1 MTVRNVSRQQML
13 ALIAELDSDQADFS
27 LATATSAELA
37 SNNINHA
44 AGLQLRPGEFVPEH
58 LTWDWLPNSA
68 KSSGTGLVFIGEN
81 TGQGVL
87 PLMAIAPPFPIS
99 DNSEFTDIKSTRGIV
114 DVPASVLVVDLH
126 VGKARIGIAQDA
138 RLVRSRTV
146 SRYVRGQHR
155 AGGQSANRFRRNR
168 QEWQRKFDRKLADAV
183 EKIASESEPA
193 PVWLAIAGDRTAALR
208 WLADTDVLTRTGIE
222 LLARSFDSRADDR
235 SVLSKLARDVWACR
249 VFEPSA
255 I

>member
-1 MTVRNVSRQQML
+1 ML
-13 ALIAELDSDQADFS
+13 ALIAELESDYADFS
-27 LATATSAELA
+27 LVAATSAELA

-44 AGLQLRPGEFVPEH
+44 AGVRLRPGEFVPEH

-99 DNSEFTDIKSTRGIV
+99 DNSELKDIKSLRGIV
-114 DVPASVLVVDLH
+114 DVPANVLVVDLH

-138 RLVRSRTV
+138 ELVISRTV

-155 AGGQSANRFRRNR
+155 AGGQSASRFRRNR

-183 EKIASESEPA
+183 EKIASESEPS
-193 PVWLAIAGDRTAALR
+193 PVWLAIAGDRTAARR
-208 WLADTDVLTRTGIE
+208 WLADTDVLARTGTE

-235 SVLSKLARDVWACR
+235 SVLSKLAREVWACR
-249 VFEPSA
+249 VFKPSA
-255 I
+255 S

>member
-1 MTVRNVSRQQML
+1 ML
-13 ALIAELDSDQADFS
+13 ALIAELEAACADFS
-27 LATATSAELA
+27 LVAATPAELA

-44 AGLQLRPGEFVPEH
+44 AGLRLSPGEFVPEH

-81 TGQGVL
+81 TGQGIL

-99 DNSEFTDIKSTRGIV
+99 DSSELTDIRSIRGIV
-114 DVPASVLVVDLH
+114 DVRASVLVVDLH
-126 VGKARIGIAQDA
+126 VGKARVGIAQDA
-138 RLVRSRTV
+138 RLVTSRTV

-155 AGGQSANRFRRNR
+155 AGGQSANRFKRNR
-168 QEWQRKFDRKLADAV
+168 HEWQRKFDRKLADAV
-183 EKIASESEPA
+183 ERIASETEPS
-193 PVWLAIAGDRTAALR
+193 PVWLAIAGDRNSTRR
-208 WLADTDVLTRTGIE
+208 WLADTDVLARTGIE

-235 SVLSKLARDVWACR
+235 SALSKLAREVWACR

-255 I
+255 S

>member
-1 MTVRNVSRQQML
+1 ML
-13 ALIAELDSDQADFS
+13 ALIAELEAACAELS
-27 LATATSAELA
+27 LVAATSAELA

-44 AGLQLRPGEFVPEH
+44 AGLQLSPGEFVPEH

-81 TGQGVL
+81 TSQGIL

-99 DNSEFTDIKSTRGIV
+99 DNSEFTDIKSIRGIV

-126 VGKARIGIAQDA
+126 VGKARVGIAQDA

-183 EKIASESEPA
+183 EKIASESEPS
-193 PVWLAIAGDRTAALR
+193 PVWLAIAGDRTATRR
-208 WLADTDVLTRTGIE
+208 WLADTDVLARTGIE

-235 SVLSKLARDVWACR
+235 SALSKLAREVWACR
-249 VFEPSA
+249 VFKPSA
-255 I
+255 S

>member
-1 MTVRNVSRQQML
+1 MTVHNVSRQQML
-13 ALIAELDSDQADFS
+13 AVIAELESAYADFS
-27 LATATSAELA
+27 LVAATSAELA

-58 LTWDWLPNSA
+58 WSWDWLPNSA

-81 TGQGVL
+81 TGQGIL

-99 DNSEFTDIKSTRGIV
+99 DSSELTDIKSICEV
-114 DVPASVLVVDLH
+114 VNVPASVLVVDLH
-126 VGKARIGIAQDA
+126 VGKARVGIAQDA

-183 EKIASESEPA
+183 KKIASESEPS
-193 PVWLAIAGDRTAALR
+193 PVWLAIAGDRTAARR
-208 WLADTDVLTRTGIE
+208 WLADTDVLARTGIE

-235 SVLSKLARDVWACR
+235 SALSKLAREVWACR
-249 VFEPSA
+249 VFKPSA
-255 I
+255 S

>member
-1 MTVRNVSRQQML
+1 ML
-13 ALIAELDSDQADFS
+13 ALIAELEAACADFS
-27 LATATSAELA
+27 LVAATSAELA

-44 AGLQLRPGEFVPEH
+44 AGLRLRPGEFVPEY

-68 KSSGTGLVFIGEN
+68 KSSGTGLVFVGEN
-81 TGQGVL
+81 TGRGIL
-87 PLMAIAPPFPIS
+87 PLMAISPPFPIS
-99 DNSEFTDIKSTRGIV
+99 DNSELTDIKSIRGIV

-138 RLVRSRTV
+138 CLIRSRTV

-183 EKIASESEPA
+183 EKIANESEPA
-193 PVWLAIAGDRTAALR
+193 PVWLAIAGDRTAARR
-208 WLADTDVLTRTGIE
+208 WLADTDVLARTGIE

-235 SVLSKLARDVWACR
+235 SALSKLAREVWACR
-249 VFEPSA
+249 VFNPPAS
-255 I
+255 